1 MPMRR
6 KNKSTSSLH
15 RKPKALSKKQKR
27 LKDLEDG
34 FNTWNPERLQEYD
47 PFQDGNMRTYFTTK
61 TVRKVL
67 LDKGIIKAQTSPDG
81 KISRYVVNDE
91 MPKNIF
97 FTKKFARRN
106 CSF

>member
-1 MPMRR
+1 M
-6 KNKSTSSLH
+6 
-15 RKPKALSKKQKR
+15 ALTPGTLNVFR
-27 LKDLEDG
+27 
-34 FNTWNPERLQEYD
+34 
-47 PFQDGNMRTYFTTK
+47 NMTHFKMAICEHISPLK

-97 FTKKFARRN
+97 FTKKSPEEIAASKTRLPAIRRTETPILSLADSEMVQKN
-106 CSF
+106 F